1 MKEKT
6 MHPLG
11 SVVILEGGEKKVM
24 IIARGVAMK
33 QEGEM
38 QYFEYGG
45 CLYPEGLMGDQI
57 LYFNGEN
64 IQTVTAE
71 GYSDEE
77 DQLLTERLEEWIEK
91 SHIKKGQASNWNK
104 KK

>member
-1 MKEKT
+1 
-6 MHPLG
+6 
-11 SVVILEGGEKKVM
+11 
-24 IIARGVAMK
+24 MK